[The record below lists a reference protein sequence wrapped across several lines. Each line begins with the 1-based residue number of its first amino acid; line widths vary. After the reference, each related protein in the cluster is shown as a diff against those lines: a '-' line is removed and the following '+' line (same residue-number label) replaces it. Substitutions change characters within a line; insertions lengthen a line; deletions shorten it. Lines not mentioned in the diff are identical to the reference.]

1 MDQSAGPQAST
12 KACLGKAA
20 RVVNREGATGPILDC
35 AGKPLDLSR
44 ARVMGVLNITPDSFS
59 DGGHF
64 LSAGQALRRAAEMVE
79 EGAAIIDVGGES
91 TRPGASPV
99 PLEEELGRVL
109 PVIQALE
116 REIPVPISVDTSK
129 PEVMARAVAAGAGMI
144 NDVRALRAPGA
155 LAEASRSKVPVCLMH
170 MRGSPRSMQR
180 APQYTHVL
188 REVCAFLRERRD
200 ACEQAGIPRER
211 LLVDPGFGFGKT
223 TEHNLALLAGLD
235 RLVNSGLPV
244 VVGLSRKSMVGRLL
258 NNAPVDRRLYGSL
271 ALAVVAASKGARLV
285 RAHDVG
291 ATAEALTVA
300 QAVLDA
306 NRSEDPIGASWDG
319 N

>member
-1 MDQSAGPQAST
+1 MVNRKGAAGP
-12 KACLGKAA
+12 
-20 RVVNREGATGPILDC
+20 VLDC
-35 AGKPLDLSR
+35 AGKSLDLSR
-44 ARVMGVLNITPDSFS
+44 ARVMGVLNVTPDSFS
-59 DGGHF
+59 DGGNF
-64 LSAGQALRRAAEMVE
+64 FSAGQAVRRATEMVE

-99 PLEEELGRVL
+99 PPEEELRRLL

-116 REIPVPISVDTSK
+116 REIPVPVSVDTSK
-129 PEVMARAVAAGAGMI
+129 PEVMARAVGAGAGMI

-180 APQYTHVL
+180 APEYTHVL
-188 REVCAFLRERRD
+188 GEVRAFLRERRD
-200 ACEQAGIPRER
+200 ACEQAGIPRAR
-211 LLVDPGFGFGKT
+211 LLLDPGFGFGKT

-235 RLVNSGLPV
+235 GLVSSGLPV
-244 VVGLSRKSMVGRLL
+244 VVGLSRKSMIGRLL
-258 NNAPVDRRLYGSL
+258 NDAPVDRRLYGSL
-271 ALAVVAASKGARLV
+271 ALAVVAVAKGAKLV

-291 ATAEALTVA
+291 ATTEALTVVH
-300 QAVLDA
+300 AVLAA
-306 NRSEDPIGASWDG
+306 NLSEDPIGASWDG